1 MSTRPLVAM
10 VALRDDVLPDET
22 RLIEWL
28 RDSWSAVPAIEN
40 IERRDDV
47 ISFDLGGDTVAV
59 SLMPQPVP
67 WTDLEGPCREA
78 WYWPEAARALR
89 DHRSHVLVVLVPKAS
104 QRIDAALSL
113 TRVVAAVT
121 ACSRAVGVLWGGG
134 GLVHSPEPFVEVA
147 RKIGRESLPL
157 QLWVGFGVH
166 REEDGTHSLYTSG
179 LEEFGHMEIEVAG
192 SRRDPRALIDRV
204 FNVALYVLDKGAVL
218 QDGETFG
225 ASDDEKIEISHVRSF
240 CDDKCTVVRL
250 GM

>member
-1 MSTRPLVAM
+1 M

-22 RLIEWL
+22 WLINQL
-28 RDSWSAVPAIEN
+28 RDSWSAMPAIDN

-59 SLMPQPVP
+59 SLMHQPVP

-89 DHRSHVLVVLVPKAS
+89 DHHTHVLVVLVPKAS

-121 ACSRAVGVLWGGG
+121 ACSQSAGVLWGGG
-134 GLVHSPEPFVEVA
+134 GLVHSPEPFVEAA
-147 RKIGRESLPL
+147 RKSNRDSLPL
-157 QLWVGFGVH
+157 QLWVAFGVH

-179 LEEFGHMEIEVAG
+179 LEEFGHLEIEVAG
-192 SRRDPRALIDRV
+192 SRCEPRALMDRV
-204 FNVALYVLDKGAVL
+204 FNMALYVLDKGVVL
-218 QDGETFG
+218 QDGETIG
-225 ASDDEKIEISHVRSF
+225 ASDDEKIEISHVASF
-240 CDDKCTVVRL
+240 CDGKTTVVRL